1 MSEKKGEA
9 KYTTTEAFPEPNYT
23 QTPNN
28 FFDML
33 PDMEHSEVNV
43 TLVMIRQ
50 TFGFHRDSFKMGL
63 NKLAEAAG
71 LSRNAAKDG
80 AEAAEKRG
88 TFRRVNP
95 DSLGEAEWEL
105 VVGQPVTTLQPMTK
119 GGQPVEEGWSTS
131 DSQVTVKERVKKE
144 KKMDVIGFME
154 LSEKLKKQNGVD
166 ATEELIQEI
175 ERGIHVNI
183 RRTTGNQAVAKRI
196 IRDGRLFGEWLTWCI
211 SDEWRAAHLYIY
223 ADMEKIWRDFPQAFV
238 EEKIKTIPDHLLA
251 Y

>member
-1 MSEKKGEA
+1 MSQRQKI
-9 KYTTTEAFPEPNYT
+9 YTTTAAFPEPNYT

-43 TLVMIRQ
+43 TLVMIRN
-50 TFGFHRDSFKMGL
+50 TFGFHRNGFKMGL

-88 TFRRVNP
+88 TFRRMNP
-95 DSLGEAEWEL
+95 QDLGEAEWEL
-105 VVGQPVTTLQPMTK
+105 VVGQPLTTLQPVE
-119 GGQPVEEGWSTS
+119 GDGQPVTIGGSTI
-131 DSQVTVKERVKKE
+131 DSQVGVKERKKKE
-144 KKMDVIGFME
+144 KEGDLIDGMFHYARQAETQQADKVEG
-154 LSEKLKKQNGVD
+154 
-166 ATEELIQEI
+166 LIQEI

-183 RRTTGNQAVAKRI
+183 LRSTGNQAVAKRI
-196 IRDGRLFGEWLTWCI
+196 LKDGRSFGQWLTWCI
-211 SDEWRAAHLYIY
+211 SDEWRAGHLYIY
-223 ADMEKIWRDFPQAFV
+223 ADMEKIWRDYPQAFV
-238 EEKIKTIPDHLLA
+238 DTQSPKLNLV